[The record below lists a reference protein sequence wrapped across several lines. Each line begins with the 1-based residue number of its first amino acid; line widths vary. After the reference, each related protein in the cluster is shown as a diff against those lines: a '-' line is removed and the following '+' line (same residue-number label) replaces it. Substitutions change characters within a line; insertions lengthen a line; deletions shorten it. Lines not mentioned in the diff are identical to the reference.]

1 LLACAAGTEA
11 APLPENK
18 VLIKPRASKSL
29 SKSPQRRRRPASR
42 SGIAPASAVV
52 PPDEDTTAL
61 RLGRM
66 LLSSIQGSAVSSSA
80 ELGDEER
87 RASRFFL
94 DMFLRDFGSS
104 ADAADAQNLRGMF
117 ALEDVKSRAAVKGTP
132 NDKSVAVAA
141 CEALDQICAGLGGA
155 YPALRQVR
163 DCLQPFLFAD
173 SSSAALCTEPATDE
187 YNIHSSRNNSNSLPD
202 YAAAELWCERAA
214 TIKATLPNTLL
225 SHEIAALRKELA
237 ASALALQQERQ
248 AHADLRDSSWE
259 RVCEVLK
266 AKLDAER
273 LKSAALAEQLQ
284 DAQSAAEGL
293 REAYSAE
300 LNSSAEARD
309 KQLEVEREDGAAKR
323 LRIMKQLKEVE
334 GMWYTFNDAQYM
346 SYLCRASSLCA
357 YLQ

>member
-1 LLACAAGTEA
+1 
-11 APLPENK
+11 
-18 VLIKPRASKSL
+18 VIIKPRASKSL

-42 SGIAPASAVV
+42 SGIAQASVVV

-66 LLSSIQGSAVSSSA
+66 LLSSIQGSAVSSA

-132 NDKSVAVAA
+132 NDKAVAVAA

-173 SSSAALCTEPATDE
+173 SGSAALCTEPATND
-187 YNIHSSRNNSNSLPD
+187 SSHISSVLPD

-334 GMWYTFNDAQYM
+334 GM
-346 SYLCRASSLCA
+346 
-357 YLQ
+357 

>member
-1 LLACAAGTEA
+1 MTLADAVITAYDERAMLRKVGLSSAVVDAYWGTEA
-11 APLPENK
+11 APSPENR
-18 VLIKPRASKSL
+18 VIIKARASKSL
-29 SKSPQRRRRPASR
+29 KSPQRRRRPASR
-42 SGIAPASAVV
+42 SGIAQTSVV
-52 PPDEDTTAL
+52 APPDADTTAL

-132 NDKSVAVAA
+132 NDKAVAVAA

-173 SSSAALCTEPATDE
+173 SGSAALCTEPATND
-187 YNIHSSRNNSNSLPD
+187 SSHISSVLPD

-266 AKLDAER
+266 AKLDAEQ

-334 GMWYTFNDAQYM
+334 
-346 SYLCRASSLCA
+346 
-357 YLQ
+357 

>member
-1 LLACAAGTEA
+1 
-11 APLPENK
+11 
-18 VLIKPRASKSL
+18 
-29 SKSPQRRRRPASR
+29 
-42 SGIAPASAVV
+42 
-52 PPDEDTTAL
+52 
-61 RLGRM
+61 M
-66 LLSSIQGSAVSSSA
+66 LLSSIQGSAVSSSAA

-117 ALEDVKSRAAVKGTP
+117 ALEDVKSRAEVKGTP
-132 NDKSVAVAA
+132 NSRAVAVAA
-141 CEALDQICAGLGGA
+141 CEALDQICTGLGGA

-163 DCLQPFLFAD
+163 DCLQPFLFVD

-187 YNIHSSRNNSNSLPD
+187 YSNNIATNVLPD

-237 ASALALQQERQ
+237 ASALALQQERE
-248 AHADLRDSSWE
+248 AHAELRDSSWE

-273 LKSAALAEQLQ
+273 LKSAALAEELQ
-284 DAQSAAEGL
+284 DALSAAEGL

-300 LNSSAEARD
+300 LTSSAEARD

-334 GMWYTFNDAQYM
+334 GTQ
-346 SYLCRASSLCA
+346 L
-357 YLQ
+357 